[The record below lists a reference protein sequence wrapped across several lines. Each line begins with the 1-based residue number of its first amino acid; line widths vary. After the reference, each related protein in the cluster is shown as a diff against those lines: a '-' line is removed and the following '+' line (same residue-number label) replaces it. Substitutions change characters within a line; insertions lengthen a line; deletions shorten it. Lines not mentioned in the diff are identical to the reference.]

1 MHHPTRS
8 PMHHIWI
15 FIGGG
20 LGAVARV
27 ALANAV
33 TRRVGDSFPWGI
45 LSVNLIGSLAIGWIA
60 AVVGSAHPRMPV
72 DSEMRSFLMLGLL
85 GGFTTFSSFSYQTM
99 EMLRAGEWLKAG
111 GNVIASVSL
120 CLAGAWLGGV
130 GARLLAQGN

>member
-1 MHHPTRS
+1 M
-8 PMHHIWI
+8 
-15 FIGGG
+15 
-20 LGAVARV
+20 LVA
-27 ALANAV
+27 
-33 TRRVGDSFPWGI
+33 
-45 LSVNLIGSLAIGWIA
+45 
-60 AVVGSAHPRMPV
+60 
-72 DSEMRSFLMLGLL
+72 SEMRSFLMLGLL